1 MRPKVF
7 ITGGSGL
14 LALSWALAIQDRFSV
29 ILGLHEREIVLAGV
43 AIQKINL
50 ESVEQ
55 IVRVFEQHQ
64 CELVIHTVGLTNVE
78 ECEAKPDL
86 AKHINVQLATN
97 IAQACA
103 KLGLPLVHISTDHL
117 FSGNEILVNE
127 GHVVSPR
134 NVYGQTKAEAELQVL
149 QANSNSLVIR
159 TNFYGWGPTYRR
171 SFSDLIIDALRSDR
185 ELVLFKDVFYTPILI
200 EEVARATHE
209 LIALRACGIFHVV
222 GDERISKYD
231 FGHKIAQA
239 FNLNQSLIKLGSIYD
254 HVSLVQ
260 RPSDMSLNNQKTC
273 NLLGRRLGGVSEHLL
288 ILQKQEQRVLL
299 SY

>member
-1 MRPKVF
+1 MKPKVF

-14 LALSWALAIQDRFSV
+14 LALNWALAVQNRFSV

-43 AIQKINL
+43 ESQKIDL

-78 ECEAKPDL
+78 ECEANPDL
-86 AKHINVQLATN
+86 AWHINVQLASN
-97 IAQACA
+97 VAQACA
-103 KLGLPLVHISTDHL
+103 KLGLSLVHISTDHL
-117 FSGNEILVNE
+117 FSGKEKLVNE

-134 NVYGQTKAEAELQVL
+134 NVYGQTKAEAEHQVL
-149 QANSNSLVIR
+149 QANSNSLIIR

-171 SFSDLIIDALRSDR
+171 SFSDMIIDALRSGR
-185 ELVLFKDVFYTPILI
+185 ELVLFNDVFYTPILI

-209 LIALRACGIFHVV
+209 LVALKAFGIFHVV
-222 GDERISKYD
+222 GDDRISKYD

-239 FNLNQSLIKLGSIYD
+239 FNLNERLIKPGSIND
-254 HVSLVQ
+254 LISLVQ
-260 RPSDMSLNNQKTC
+260 RPSDMSLNNQRTC
-273 NLLGRRLGGVSEHLL
+273 NLLGRAIGGVNEH
-288 ILQKQEQRVLL
+288 ILVLNQQEPRRLML
-299 SY
+299 